1 MDFSFGLLIVLF
13 LVYVWWLYSTKKV
26 IKERHD
32 WLQKELETHTA
43 EKNALLDIM
52 AHRAFALKYID
63 MRDDVGLGALRLRLD
78 KRLAADPIFRQMFA
92 VVKVVEDTDAE
103 TEWRK
108 KWIE

>member
-1 MDFSFGLLIVLF
+1 MDFSLGLFIVLF

-32 WLQKELETHTA
+32 WLQKELETRTA

-52 AHRAFALKYID
+52 AQRAFALKYID
-63 MRDDVGLGALRLRLD
+63 MKDDVGLGALQI
-78 KRLAADPIFRQMFA
+78 RLAKRRESDPIFRQMVA
-92 VVKVVEDTDAE
+92 VAAVAENTDAA

>member
-1 MDFSFGLLIVLF
+1 MDFSLGLLIVLF

-32 WLQKELETHTA
+32 WLQKELETRTA
-43 EKNALLDIM
+43 EKNALLDLM
-52 AHRAFALKYID
+52 SQRAFALKYVD
-63 MRDDVGLGALRLRLD
+63 MKDEVGLGALRIRLD
-78 KRLAADPIFRQMFA
+78 KRKESDPIFRQMLA
-92 VVKVVEDTDAE
+92 VASVAENTDAE